1 MKTSTAKLLRLF
13 VTGALAALPL
23 AATLAIFWW
32 AATVLIR
39 YLGPD
44 SKVGSVMVA
53 IGLGITGSEIV
64 GYLIGVGL
72 VALAL
77 VALGGLVQTGLQRH
91 AARWFNAALQRI
103 PVVRTVYDL
112 LRRLVGLLDQK
123 EAEGARSMSAV
134 WCHFGGVGGAAV
146 LALLSTPQ
154 PVQMQGR
161 RYVGVLVPT
170 APVPVGGGLLFV
182 PEAWVTPADVGVEA
196 LTSIYVS
203 MGVTA
208 AQHLNGKAGENPEL
222 QDGAVSASPATSAS
236 AFAAGP
242 AAPASASASASASA
256 VTALQ
261 PPKSAAP
268 PPSHAA

>member
-1 MKTSTAKLLRLF
+1 MKKSTAQLLRLF

-32 AATVLIR
+32 AAAVLIR

-77 VALGGLVQTGLQRH
+77 VALGALVQTGLQRH

-170 APVPVGGGLLFV
+170 APVPVGGGLIFV

-208 AQHLNGKAGENPEL
+208 AQHLNGKSGDHREL
-222 QDGAVSASPATSAS
+222 RDAAASVFASPSNAAV
-236 AFAAGP
+236 AAGP
-242 AAPASASASASASA
+242 AAPVSAAAPP
-256 VTALQ
+256 Q
-261 PPKSAAP
+261 PPKSPAP